1 MNQKRYLI
9 AIDSDGTLRKTD
21 GTISEFAKNAIKKQ
35 MDQKNVVVI
44 CTARPRYYTQKISA
58 EVGINHYMIS
68 SNGSEI
74 FDAQKQEIIWAQ
86 YIDQNS
92 CKLLYDYATLHNIRI
107 MFVLENT
114 EYVTQYTRNDNQILL
129 TDDNFKIVFDS
140 QVKQVMVIG
149 KEKNK
154 IETFKEK
161 VKNEYKMNILDSSKE
176 NSNETWFSVI
186 SNDASKGI
194 AVLKLAK
201 YLNISLK
208 NIIAIGNDNN
218 DISMF
223 EVAKISAAVSNSTK
237 EALEKA
243 THKIKS
249 NDEDGVA
256 FFLETL
262 VK

>member
-1 MNQKRYLI
+1 MKYLI

-21 GTISEFAKNAIKKQ
+21 GTISNRTKETIKKII
-35 MDQKNVVVI
+35 NYGNIVVI
-44 CTARPRYYTQKISA
+44 CTARPRYHTQKISI
-58 EVGINHYMIS
+58 EVGTNHYMIS

-74 FDAQKQEIIWAQ
+74 FDAQKQKIIWAQ
-86 YIDQNS
+86 YIDKNS

-129 TDDNFKIVFDS
+129 TNDNKEKVFDS
-140 QVKQVMVIG
+140 QVKQIMVIG

-154 IETFKEK
+154 IETFKK
-161 VKNEYKMNILDSSKE
+161 IVKDKYKMNILDSSKE
-176 NSNETWFSVI
+176 NSDETWFSII
-186 SNDASKGI
+186 STNASKGI

-201 YLNISLK
+201 HLNIPLE

-243 THKIKS
+243 TYKIKS

-256 FFLETL
+256 LFLETL
-262 VK
+262 IK

>member
-1 MNQKRYLI
+1 
-9 AIDSDGTLRKTD
+9 
-21 GTISEFAKNAIKKQ
+21 
-35 MDQKNVVVI
+35 
-44 CTARPRYYTQKISA
+44 
-58 EVGINHYMIS
+58 
-68 SNGSEI
+68 
-74 FDAQKQEIIWAQ
+74 
-86 YIDQNS
+86 
-92 CKLLYDYATLHNIRI
+92 

-114 EYVTQYTRNDNQILL
+114 EYVTHYTRNDNQILL
-129 TDDNFKIVFDS
+129 TDDNRKIVFDS

-154 IETFKEK
+154 IEAFKEI
-161 VKNEYKMNILDSSKE
+161 VKNNYKMNILDSPKE
-176 NSNETWFSVI
+176 NSDETWFSII
-186 SNDASKGI
+186 SANASKGV

-201 YLNISLK
+201 HLNIPLE

-243 THKIKS
+243 TYEIKS

-262 VK
+262 IK